1 MTERTASAAWEG
13 SVKDGHGTISLGS
26 GLFEAPY
33 SFGSRF
39 GAQAGTNPEELVGAA
54 AAGCFTMALSL
65 ALSELG
71 AAPSRIDTTA
81 QVTIDETADGFKITS
96 IELRCEATVPGVD
109 QETFGREAERAKS
122 NCPVSQALSGPD
134 IRLEARLKA

>member
-1 MTERTASAAWEG
+1 
-13 SVKDGHGTISLGS
+13 
-26 GLFEAPY
+26 
-33 SFGSRF
+33 
-39 GAQAGTNPEELVGAA
+39 
-54 AAGCFTMALSL
+54 MALSL

-81 QVTIDETADGFKITS
+81 QVTIDKTADGFKITS

-122 NCPVSQALSGPD
+122 NCPVSQALGGTD